1 MVCLASSASDVKLSV
16 QMLQRPGS
24 QEGFRGQGLSQGA
37 FTLPVAVTVT
47 VNTSSR
53 WHKESGVPCLTCPG
67 MGGCIAEGTGWYL
80 ELFQDGW
87 VFPSHF
93 CVLTETVDSSN
104 LCL

>member
-1 MVCLASSASDVKLSV
+1 MVCLAVRCKAERPNAAETWISGGV
-16 QMLQRPGS
+16 QRARL
-24 QEGFRGQGLSQGA
+24 FQGA
-37 FTLPVAVTVT
+37 FILLAVAVT

-87 VFPSHF
+87 VFPSRF

-104 LCL
+104 LCV